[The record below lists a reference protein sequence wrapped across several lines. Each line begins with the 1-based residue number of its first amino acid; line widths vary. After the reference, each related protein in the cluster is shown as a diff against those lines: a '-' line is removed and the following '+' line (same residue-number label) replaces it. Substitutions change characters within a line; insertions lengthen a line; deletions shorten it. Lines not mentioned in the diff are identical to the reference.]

1 MNADHALALFREL
14 FQVTMFAAAPLLLTL
29 AIVGVVIGIIQTA
42 TQINEASIA
51 YVAKVIALAGILV
64 FLGPT
69 LAEKITRYTRESFE
83 KVAHVVR

>member
-1 MNADHALALFREL
+1 VTSDHALALFREL
-14 FQVTMFAAAPLLLTL
+14 FQVTMFAAAPILLAL

-51 YVAKVIALAGILV
+51 YVAKVLALAALLV

-69 LAEKITRYTRESFE
+69 IAEKITRYTRESFE